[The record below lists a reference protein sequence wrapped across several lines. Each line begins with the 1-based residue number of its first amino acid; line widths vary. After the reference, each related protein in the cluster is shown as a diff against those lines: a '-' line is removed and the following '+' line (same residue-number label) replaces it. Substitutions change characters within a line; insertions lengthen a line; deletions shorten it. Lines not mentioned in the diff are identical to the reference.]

1 MKNKVNPKE
10 AHSIIKALEGGIVPI
25 KGIQHLLVGRNEEVQ
40 EIISILNSVME
51 GGSDIR
57 FWTGDFGSGKSFML
71 RTIESIAIEKNFAV
85 STVDLTP
92 TRRFH
97 ASDGKA
103 RALYTEIVNNITV
116 RTCQDGNAIA
126 TILEEWINGIIA
138 DVSEKNNI
146 PVSKVLMAENKKLVE
161 DQMLN
166 ITSSFSSVGLSFE
179 FGQAAAKYYEGVVE
193 DNRMLKLKALRW
205 IRGDMDTKTEAKRE
219 LGIEKI
225 VNDDNWYDGV
235 KSLSELLLGIG
246 YSGFVINFDEAVNL
260 YKLPLSQTREKNY
273 EKILNIYN
281 ECKSNKAKGLFINFG
296 TTRKTVFDEN
306 SGMSSY
312 GALKG
317 RLGKE
322 DVMDS
327 GLINVNRTVLPL
339 RVLNPEEIYTLL
351 ENLIN
356 IYNVRYKTNIQL
368 KTEQIK
374 MYMEEQLNRPGAV
387 EFLTPRAVIKD
398 YLEILDLI
406 RQNPD
411 ESVERIINVKFG
423 SKPVPVT
430 KDKDNMDE
438 IEVL

>member
-1 MKNKVNPKE
+1 M
-10 AHSIIKALEGGIVPI
+10 
-25 KGIQHLLVGRNEEVQ
+25 
-40 EIISILNSVME
+40 
-51 GGSDIR
+51 
-57 FWTGDFGSGKSFML
+57 
-71 RTIESIAIEKNFAV
+71 
-85 STVDLTP
+85 
-92 TRRFH
+92 
-97 ASDGKA
+97 
-103 RALYTEIVNNITV
+103 
-116 RTCQDGNAIA
+116 
-126 TILEEWINGIIA
+126 
-138 DVSEKNNI
+138 
-146 PVSKVLMAENKKLVE
+146 
-161 DQMLN
+161 
-166 ITSSFSSVGLSFE
+166 
-179 FGQAAAKYYEGVVE
+179 
-193 DNRMLKLKALRW
+193 
-205 IRGDMDTKTEAKRE
+205 
-219 LGIEKI
+219 
-225 VNDDNWYDGV
+225 
-235 KSLSELLLGIG
+235 
-246 YSGFVINFDEAVNL
+246 

-296 TTRKTVFDEN
+296 ATRKTVFDEN
-306 SGMSSY
+306 RGMSSY